1 VKEAAP
7 RTLEEVIGRVRRVF
21 GGGRVADALELL
33 EGADELA
40 GTEEEHLRLRRLR
53 AVVLSRAGRHE
64 DAIAAI
70 AGVSDAW
77 LQRGDVMAAADVYA
91 LEAFLHH
98 VLRDLDTALNRGA
111 TALVLLNE
119 ANDPNAALAVSVH
132 NSLGLVFR
140 DLEAN
145 DLAIRQFTI
154 ALELVE
160 QSDEMV
166 ANILKANLASAHLRK
181 AIGELRSHGDQSVA
195 EEQLGLA
202 ESQARFL
209 LSVETSSR
217 RQIEAA
223 TILASVLLNS
233 GRAGE
238 AAKVLDDYLAD
249 GEQIDDARALVD
261 WNLLLA
267 WSYRERDCLSAAADR
282 AEIALSRSIEAN
294 DPVARGLA
302 LRERS
307 KIREKS
313 GDLLGALH
321 DLRTADD
328 DARVLRS
335 HRIEVLVEQI
345 ARRAQLEAVRRRLQ
359 RESEELGR
367 ERALLALAAETD
379 PLTGVSN
386 RRRFTSVLND
396 LRAGPNRQLAALMID
411 VYRFMSVN
419 DLYGHQTGDRV
430 LSVIAGV
437 MSSLARERDVVC
449 RVGGDEFV
457 VILPDTRLDE
467 AVVVAER
474 VRAGIDA
481 HDWLGEGV
489 DAPVSIT
496 VGAAGGWS
504 SDTVEL
510 IADADDAL
518 LRAKRAGRNRVEAHR
533 G

>member
-1 VKEAAP
+1 VEDAAP
-7 RTLEEVIGRVRRVF
+7 RTLDEVITRVRRVF

-33 EGADELA
+33 ECSAEMA
-40 GTEEEHLRLRRLR
+40 GSEEEQLRLRRLH
-53 AVVLSRAGRHE
+53 AVVLSRAGRHD
-64 DAIAAI
+64 DAIAQLT
-70 AGVSDAW
+70 GVADVW
-77 LQRGDVMAAADVYA
+77 IQRGDSLAAADIYA

-98 VLRDLDTALNRGA
+98 LRRDLDTALNRGA

-119 ANDPNAALAVSVH
+119 SGDPNATLAVSVH

-145 DLAIRQFTI
+145 DLAIRQFGI
-154 ALELVE
+154 ALDLFENGDDALV
-160 QSDEMV
+160 
-166 ANILKANLASAHLRK
+166 NIVKANLASAHLRK
-181 AIGELRSHGDQSVA
+181 AIGELRVNGDQTVA
-195 EEQLGLA
+195 AEQLALA
-202 ESQARFL
+202 EMQARFL
-209 LSVETSSR
+209 LSVEHSSR

-233 GRAGE
+233 GRADE
-238 AAKVLDDYLAD
+238 AAAVLDDYLAE
-249 GEQIDDARALVD
+249 GEQIDDPRALVD

-267 WSYRERDCLSAAADR
+267 WSYRERGCLLVAADR
-282 AEIALSRSIEAN
+282 VEIALARSVEAA
-294 DPVARGLA
+294 DPVATGLA

-307 KIREKS
+307 KIRELG
-313 GDLLGALH
+313 GDLAGALN

-328 DARVLRS
+328 DARGLRA

-386 RRRFTSVLND
+386 RRRFTSVLAD
-396 LRAGPNRQLAALMID
+396 LRSGPTRQLAALMVD
-411 VYRFMSVN
+411 VDRFKAVN
-419 DLYGHQTGDRV
+419 DLHGHQTGDRV

-437 MSSLARERDVVC
+437 MTSLARERDVVC

-457 VILPDTRLDE
+457 VILPDTRVEE
-467 AVVVAER
+467 ATAVAER
-474 VRAGIDA
+474 VRCGIAA
-481 HDWLGEGV
+481 HDWVAEGV
-489 DAPVSIT
+489 DRGVSVSI
-496 VGAAGGWS
+496 GAAGGWS

-518 LRAKRAGRNRVEAHR
+518 LRAKRSGRNRVDAAR
-533 G
+533 T